1 MKLHKIEVE
10 VWKLDGG
17 AMFGLV
23 PKTIWAKQYP
33 ADENNAIHMS
43 TRLML
48 IETNDDRKVLVDTG
62 MGNKRGEKYYK
73 YKYIID
79 PISLEEALKNAG
91 FKANDI
97 TDVVLTHLHDDHVGG
112 AIKMNGSAYELVFPN
127 ATHWLSEDQYNW
139 AINPN
144 KREAGTYFPDNFLPI
159 QEAGKL
165 ELVKENGEY
174 IPGIEFRI
182 YNGHTQGQMLP
193 FVEVEGKTFVFMADF
208 IPFAASIPLP
218 YVASV
223 DVQPLITMTEKE
235 QFLNEA
241 AEKNYYLFFEHDFH
255 NEVCT
260 VTHNF
265 KRVVLNK
272 AYKLNELIRINT

>member
-33 ADENNAIHMS
+33 ADDNNAIKMS

-48 IETNDDRKVLVDTG
+48 IETDEGRKVLVDTG

-79 PISLEEALKNAG
+79 SISLEEALNNAG
-91 FKANDI
+91 FKANEI

-182 YNGHTQGQMLP
+182 FNGHTQGQMLP
-193 FVEVEGKTFVFMADF
+193 IVEVDGKTFVFMADF
-208 IPFAASIPLP
+208 IPFVASIPLP

-235 QFLNEA
+235 AFLNEA
-241 AEKNYYLFFEHDFH
+241 ADKDYYLFFEHDFY

-260 VTHNF
+260 VEHNF
-265 KRVVLNK
+265 KRVALK
-272 AYKLNELIRINT
+272 KTYKLSELLNSKN

>member
-1 MKLHKIEVE
+1 MKLHKIEAE

-33 ADENNAIHMS
+33 ADENNTIKMS

-48 IETNDDRKVLVDTG
+48 IETNEGRKVLVDTG

-73 YKYIID
+73 FKYIVD
-79 PISLEEALKNAG
+79 SISLEKALNNAG
-91 FKANDI
+91 FDASEI

-112 AIKMNGSAYELVFPN
+112 AVKKKGAAYELVFPN
-127 ATHWLSEDQYNW
+127 ATHWLSEDQYHW
-139 AINPN
+139 ALDPN
-144 KREAGTYFPDNFLPI
+144 KREAGTYFQDNFLPI

-165 ELVKENGEY
+165 KLVKENGVY
-174 IPGIEFRI
+174 IPGIEFRM

-193 FVEVEGKTFVFMADF
+193 FVEIKGKTFVFMADF
-208 IPFAASIPLP
+208 IPFVASIPLP

-223 DVQPLITMTEKE
+223 DVQPLISLTEKE
-235 QFLNEA
+235 AFLNEA
-241 AEKNYYLFFEHDFH
+241 ADKNYYLFFEHDYY

-260 VTHNF
+260 VEHTF
-265 KRVVLNK
+265 KRVALK
-272 AYKLNELIRINT
+272 RKYKLSELL

>member
-23 PKTIWAKQYP
+23 PKTIWNKQYP
-33 ADENNAIHMS
+33 ADENNLIHMS

-48 IETNDDRKVLVDTG
+48 IETDEGRKVLVDTG
-62 MGNKRGEKYYK
+62 MGNKRGAKYYK

-79 PISLEEALKNAG
+79 PISLEDALKNAG
-91 FKANDI
+91 FDTNDI

-112 AIKMNGSAYELVFPN
+112 AIKMKDGAYELVFPN
-127 ATHWLSEDQYNW
+127 ATHWLSEDQFNW

-182 YNGHTQGQMLP
+182 HNGHTQGQMLP
-193 FVEVEGKTFVFMADF
+193 MVTVEGKTFVFMADF
-208 IPFAASIPLP
+208 IPFVASIPLP

-223 DVQPLITMTEKE
+223 DVQPLITMVEKE
-235 QFLNEA
+235 LFLNEA

-255 NEVCT
+255 YEVCT
-260 VTHNF
+260 VEQSF
-265 KRVVLNK
+265 KRVALK
-272 AYKLNELIRINT
+272 KTYKLSELTDS

>member
-23 PKTIWAKQYP
+23 PKTIWNKQYP
-33 ADENNAIHMS
+33 ADENNLIHMS

-48 IETNDDRKVLVDTG
+48 IETDEGRKVLVDTG

-79 PISLEEALKNAG
+79 PISLEDALKNAG
-91 FKANDI
+91 FDANDI

-112 AIKMNGSAYELVFPN
+112 AVKLNGSAYELVFPN

-139 AINPN
+139 ALNPN

-165 ELVKENGEY
+165 ELVKEDGEY
-174 IPGIEFRI
+174 IPGVEFRI

-193 FVEVEGKTFVFMADF
+193 FVKVEGKTFVFMADF
-208 IPFAASIPLP
+208 IPFVASIPLP

-223 DVQPLITMTEKE
+223 DVQPLITLEEKE
-235 QFLNEA
+235 AFLNEA
-241 AEKNYYLFFEHDFH
+241 AEKNYYLFFEHDYH

-260 VTHNF
+260 VEQSF
-265 KRVVLNK
+265 KRVALKKTYQLNQ
-272 AYKLNELIRINT
+272 LV

>member
-1 MKLHKIEVE
+1 MKLHKIEAE

-33 ADENNAIHMS
+33 ADENNAIQMS

-48 IETNDDRKVLVDTG
+48 IETDDDRKVLVDTG

-79 PISLEEALKNAG
+79 SISLEEALNNAG
-91 FKANDI
+91 FKASEI

-112 AIKMNGSAYELVFPN
+112 AVKMNGSAFELLFPN
-127 ATHWLSEDQYNW
+127 ATHWLSEDQFNW

-159 QEAGKL
+159 HEAKKL

-174 IPGIEFRI
+174 IPGIKFRI

-193 FVEVEGKTFVFMADF
+193 FVEIEGKTFVFMADF
-208 IPFAASIPLP
+208 IPFVASIPLP

-235 QFLNEA
+235 AFLNEA
-241 AEKNYYLFFEHDFH
+241 ADNNYYLFFEHDYH
-255 NEVCT
+255 NEICT
-260 VTHNF
+260 VEHSF
-265 KRVVLNK
+265 KRVALK
-272 AYKLNELIRINT
+272 KSYKLDDILGKQ

>member
-1 MKLHKIEVE
+1 MKIHKIEAE

-23 PKTIWAKQYP
+23 PKTIWGKQYP
-33 ADENNAIHMS
+33 ADENNLIHMS

-48 IETNDDRKVLVDTG
+48 IETDEGRKVLVDTG
-62 MGNKRGEKYYK
+62 MGDKRGEKYYK

-79 PISLEEALKNAG
+79 SISLEDALKNKG
-91 FKANDI
+91 FKVEDI

-112 AIKMNGSAYELVFPN
+112 AVKMNNSAFELVFPN
-127 ATHWLSEDQYNW
+127 AKYWLSEDQYNW
-139 AINPN
+139 AIKPN

-159 QEAGKL
+159 KEAGKL
-165 ELVKENGEY
+165 ELVKKNGIY
-174 IPGIEFRI
+174 ILGIEFRI
-182 YNGHTQGQMLP
+182 YDGHTKGQILP
-193 FVEVEGKTFVFMADF
+193 MVDIDGKTFVFMADF
-208 IPFAASIPLP
+208 IPFVASIPLP

-235 QFLNEA
+235 AFLNEA
-241 AEKNYYLFFEHDFH
+241 ADKNYYLFFEHDFY

-260 VTHNF
+260 VEHSF
-265 KRVVLNK
+265 KRVALKK
-272 AYKLNELIRINT
+272 AYRLNELV

>member
-1 MKLHKIEVE
+1 MKLHKIEAE
-10 VWKLDGG
+10 IWKLDGG

-33 ADENNAIHMS
+33 ADENNAIKMS

-48 IETNDDRKVLVDTG
+48 IETDEGRKVLVDTG

-79 PISLEEALKNAG
+79 SISLEDALNKAG
-91 FKANDI
+91 FKPEEI

-112 AIKMNGSAYELVFPN
+112 AVRLNNDSFELVFPN
-127 ATHWLSEDQYNW
+127 ATHWLSEDQFNW

-235 QFLNEA
+235 AFLNEA
-241 AEKNYYLFFEHDFH
+241 ADKNYHLFFEHDFY

-260 VTHNF
+260 VEHNF
-265 KRVVLNK
+265 KRVAIK
-272 AYKLNELIRINT
+272 KSYKLDELLN

>member
-1 MKLHKIEVE
+1 MKLHKIEAE
-10 VWKLDGG
+10 IWKLDGG

-33 ADENNAIHMS
+33 ADENNAIKMS

-48 IETNDDRKVLVDTG
+48 IETNEGRKVLVDTG

-79 PISLEEALKNAG
+79 PISLEEALNKAG
-91 FKANDI
+91 FKAEEI

-112 AIKMNGSAYELVFPN
+112 AVKMNGTAYELVFPN
-127 ATHWLSEDQYNW
+127 ATHWLSKEQYNW

-193 FVEVEGKTFVFMADF
+193 FVEVEGNTFVFMADF
-208 IPFAASIPLP
+208 IPFVASIPLP

-235 QFLNEA
+235 AFLNEA
-241 AEKNYYLFFEHDFH
+241 ADKNFYLFFEHDFY

-260 VTHNF
+260 VEHNF
-265 KRVVLNK
+265 KRVALKNS
-272 AYKLNELIRINT
+272 YKLSELLK

>member
-1 MKLHKIEVE
+1 MKLHKIEAE

-33 ADENNAIHMS
+33 ADENNAIKMS

-48 IETNDDRKVLVDTG
+48 IETDEGRKVLVDTG

-79 PISLEEALKNAG
+79 SISLEEALNNAG
-91 FKANDI
+91 FKAKDI

-112 AIKMNGSAYELVFPN
+112 AIKMNGTAYELVFPN
-127 ATHWLSEDQYNW
+127 ATHWLSEDQFNW

-193 FVEVEGKTFVFMADF
+193 FVEIDGKTFVFMADF

-235 QFLNEA
+235 AFLNEA
-241 AEKNYYLFFEHDFH
+241 ADKNYYLFFEHDFY

-260 VTHNF
+260 VEHNF
-265 KRVVLNK
+265 KRVALK
-272 AYKLNELIRINT
+272 KTYKLDELLN

>member
-23 PKTIWAKQYP
+23 PKTIWGKQYP
-33 ADENNAIHMS
+33 ADDLNLIHMS

-48 IETNDDRKVLVDTG
+48 IETDEGRKVLVDTG

-73 YKYIID
+73 YKYIIN
-79 PISLEEALKNAG
+79 PVNIEEALIREG
-91 FKANDI
+91 FKAEEI

-112 AIKMNGSAYELVFPN
+112 AVKMNGSAYELVFPN
-127 ATHWLSEDQYNW
+127 ATHWVSEEQFNW

-144 KREAGTYFPDNFLPI
+144 KREAGTFFPDNFLPL
-159 QEAGKL
+159 QEADKL
-165 ELVKENGEY
+165 KLVKDSGEY
-174 IPGIEFRI
+174 IPGIQFRI

-193 FVEVEGKTFVFMADF
+193 LVEIEGKTFVFMADF
-208 IPFAASIPLP
+208 IPFVASIPLP
-218 YVASV
+218 FVASV
-223 DVQPLITMTEKE
+223 DVQPLITLEEKE
-235 QFLNEA
+235 DFLNEA
-241 AEKNYYLFFEHDFH
+241 ADNDYYLFFEHDYY

-260 VTHNF
+260 VERSF
-265 KRVVLNK
+265 KRVMLKK
-272 AYKLNELIRINT
+272 AYKLDEIV

>member
-1 MKLHKIEVE
+1 MKLHKIEAE

-48 IETNDDRKVLVDTG
+48 IETDEGRKVLVDTG

-79 PISLEEALKNAG
+79 SISLEEALNNAG
-91 FKANDI
+91 FKASEI

-112 AIKMNGSAYELVFPN
+112 AVKMNGTAFELVFPN

-159 QEAGKL
+159 QDAGKL
-165 ELVKENGEY
+165 ELVKEDGEY
-174 IPGIEFRI
+174 IPGIKFRI

-193 FVEVEGKTFVFMADF
+193 FVEIEGKTFVFMADF
-208 IPFAASIPLP
+208 IPFVASIPLP

-235 QFLNEA
+235 AFLNEA
-241 AEKNYYLFFEHDFH
+241 ADNNYYLFFEHDYH
-255 NEVCT
+255 NEICT
-260 VTHNF
+260 VEHSSQ
-265 KRVVLNK
+265 RVALNK
-272 AYKLNELIRINT
+272 TYKLDELIEKQ